1 MVLKYQ
7 DSWWLSNKNKW
18 SSSRLLQLWKKY
30 DPLDE
35 RLKNA
40 IVSIWARFIEFLS
53 LSYLKRRSGNPSTLT
68 YGFTKESERRI
79 FLPPFSLSRVCHSDI
94 KRWCHPSCLN
104 DDLER
109 KWLEN
114 CYVSISIFW
123 TVFFYPFDIN
133 LESFWSIYHH
143 INISFLVKAKC
154 SS

>member
-18 SSSRLLQLWKKY
+18 SSSRLLQSWKKICFPRWKIQECNNFHLSQIHWILY
-30 DPLDE
+30 PFHISRGGQVILPLWRMVSQKNLKE
-35 RLKNA
+35 ESFYRL
-40 IVSIWARFIEFLS
+40 
-53 LSYLKRRSGNPSTLT
+53 
-68 YGFTKESERRI
+68 
-79 FLPPFSLSRVCHSDI
+79 FSLSRVCHSDI

-109 KWLEN
+109 KLLCIYFNVLN
-114 CYVSISIFW
+114 CLFS
-123 TVFFYPFDIN
+123 TVDIN

-143 INISFLVKAKC
+143 INIRFLVIAKC